1 VIDDT
6 GAPVFDAPRPNT
18 WTWLHARNQPAVDP
32 AQCPSDRASRRQCAY
47 NGVQAA
53 ECARRGCCFDN
64 STAGTNVP
72 ICFYSTQSAQDL
84 VFLGHGAQFKQA
96 LQEFTQIAGKIP
108 APPRYQFGV
117 YFSRYCS
124 LTAVWSASAALQL
137 KAPRRQLTGRLM
149 LALFSFFFWL
159 FRGLL

>member
-1 VIDDT
+1 V
-6 GAPVFDAPRPNT
+6 N
-18 WTWLHARNQPAVDP
+18 P
-32 AQCPSDRASRRQCAY
+32 AQCTSDRASRRQCAY

-84 VFLGHGAQFKQA
+84 VFLGHGSQFKLA
-96 LQEFTQIAGKIP
+96 LSEFTQIAGKIP

-117 YFSRYCS
+117 YFSRYCP
-124 LTAVWSASAALQL
+124 LTAVGTPKVHCSWRPAYS
-137 KAPRRQLTGRLM
+137 QLTGSLV
-149 LALFSFFFWL
+149 LDCYYFFF
-159 FRGLL
+159 